1 MEQLVLTAQIVRAD
15 EGYVAWLPGLE
26 LAGSGASIQQAQ
38 DQLVDNLR
46 DWIEGHEVSETL
58 EQALHD
64 AGFAGVDENTELQLE
79 FTGPELE
86 QHQDKTT
93 A

>member
-1 MEQLVLTAQIVRAD
+1 MEQLVLTAQIVRED
-15 EGYVAWLPGLE
+15 EGYVARLPGLE
-26 LAGSGASIQQAQ
+26 LAGTGESIQQAQ

-46 DWIEGHEVSETL
+46 DWIEGHEVNETL

-86 QHQDKTT
+86 QPQDRTPE
-93 A
+93 